1 MQMKK
6 DLHLILEDE
15 DLIEMVRILV
25 DEDGDAALAFLKKH
39 FKGKARELLE
49 GG

>member
-1 MQMKK
+1 MKK
-6 DLHLILEDE
+6 TLNLVLEEADILE
-15 DLIEMVRILV
+15 LMRILM
-25 DEDGDAALAFLKKH
+25 DDDADGALAFLKTH

>member
-1 MQMKK
+1 MKK
-6 DLHLILEDE
+6 GINLILEDK
-15 DLIEMVRILV
+15 DVIELMRILM
-25 DEDGDAALAFLKKH
+25 DDDADGALIFLKIH

>member
-1 MQMKK
+1 MKK
-6 DLHLILEDE
+6 SLHLVLEDE
-15 DLIEMVRILV
+15 DIIELMRILM
-25 DEDGDAALAFLKKH
+25 DSDADGALAFLKQH

>member
-1 MQMKK
+1 MKK
-6 DLHLILEDE
+6 VLSIVLEDQ
-15 DLIEMVRILV
+15 DLIELMRILI
-25 DEDGDAALAFLKKH
+25 DDDTEGAFEFLKQH